1 MVQIDGKKKKS
12 NTFSQRVEVSRGAVL
27 KRLALS
33 VSSRYYCELAVQ
45 QTVKRWPLL
54 SETNIIKV
62 QAA

>member
-1 MVQIDGKKKKS
+1 M
-12 NTFSQRVEVSRGAVL
+12 SRGAVL

-33 VSSRYYCELAVQ
+33 VSSRYYWELAVQ
-45 QTVKRWPLL
+45 QTVERWPLL